1 MAQADSV
8 PSSTRQLIT
17 GESANQSTSLR
28 AIKPPA
34 ALKLPVVSVQPV
46 DRYYLIGGSD
56 ARVIVGANDA
66 PLLWFWR
73 ERRSDAHLEDLSNCR
88 WYAASTGHEPWA
100 RTSGLCLSRPLASC
114 WGGCSGTFSSCF
126 GSGRGISSYGQARS
140 TGCHQTGWPHRSH
153 RGGRGEHGGRTK
165 PSQIK

>member
-88 WYAASTGHEPWA
+88 WYAASTGHEPLGSNIGA
-100 RTSGLCLSRPLASC
+100 LSFETVGILLGRLLRNILILLRFRTRNKLLRPSAFDRVPSNRLAPPKPQ
-114 WGGCSGTFSSCF
+114 
-126 GSGRGISSYGQARS
+126 GRPR
-140 TGCHQTGWPHRSH
+140 
-153 RGGRGEHGGRTK
+153 
-165 PSQIK
+165 